1 MKVTYR
7 SPSGH
12 SSIPHPDG
20 VDALEKTVNAAAALM
35 QLGRRVSHFDE
46 ELGAWS
52 KLSVT
57 MIESGNTVNMYP
69 SEGHLVIDRRLVPG
83 ETLEECHSQIRQVLD
98 KLRDARAGL
107 ASGGLIDLAAV
118 DLHEALYL
126 LGRITGDSVD
136 EKLLDDIFSRFCVG
150 K

>member
-1 MKVTYR
+1 MEAPCPCAVLLNKEDAGERFTASQAERLTDKRPFCACPRARARDWTRCVSTCAASFATPMNWP
-7 SPSGH
+7 SPMSATW
-12 SSIPHPDG
+12 PWR
-20 VDALEKTVNAAAALM
+20 
-35 QLGRRVSHFDE
+35 GRRWTSC
-46 ELGAWS
+46 
-52 KLSVT
+52 VT
-57 MIESGNTVNMYP
+57 
-69 SEGHLVIDRRLVPG
+69 R
-83 ETLEECHSQIRQVLD
+83 
-98 KLRDARAGL
+98 RAGL

>member
-1 MKVTYR
+1 M
-7 SPSGH
+7 
-12 SSIPHPDG
+12 
-20 VDALEKTVNAAAALM
+20 VDASQDPDDEALDLLRM
-35 QLGRRVSHFDE
+35 EAPCPCAVLLNKEDAGERFTASQAERLTDKRPILRVSAREGEGLDTVREYLRGFLRNPDE
-46 ELGAWS
+46 LALTHERHMA
-52 KLSVT
+52 VA
-57 MIESGNTVNMYP
+57 
-69 SEGHLVIDRRLVPG
+69 
-83 ETLEECHSQIRQVLD
+83 RQALD